1 VKLRGRLTYHLSLH
15 TRATVLRLWAR
26 AIENMPYIRVA
37 DMVGVG
43 DLFSKVT
50 SYLRGFFD
58 EATAND
64 LLNRKDVGKALT
76 DGPVATELLAYEA
89 VKALADIQTVLE
101 VLERAAEYE
110 RSLDETVD
118 QSDTAVRLAE
128 KAIDDII
135 NQYNET
141 VTRSLNKGL
150 LDTSVVVEA
159 VGKSLTTPRA
169 DSPLVTDSARRTTGK
184 GVTDTA
190 QTNEALARI
199 TTKQATTDRVQSFN
213 ELVAKSITRP
223 RSDSVGTTDTATRA
237 WGYGRH
243 FSEGGDYAVP
253 GYFAD
258 NYVAKDLEPIDV
270 FRFSAINKPR
280 SDTAVTSDSASRV
293 YTGLRAVSDT
303 LLPVELRTQAISKP
317 FSDSLTLTES
327 IALSIAKPITEEARY
342 AEDGYFADNYVSAGL
357 VPADSISV
365 TLNP

>member
-15 TRATVLRLWAR
+15 TRASVLRLWAR

-50 SYLRGFFD
+50 SYLREFFD
-58 EATAND
+58 EATATD
-64 LLNRKDVGKALT
+64 LLNRKDVGKELT
-76 DGPVATELLAYEA
+76 DAPVATESLAYEA
-89 VKALADIQTVLE
+89 VKALVDIQTVLE

-110 RSLDETVD
+110 RSFDETVD

-128 KAIDDII
+128 KAIEDIVD
-135 NQYNET
+135 QYNET
-141 VTRSLNKGL
+141 VTRTFNKGL
-150 LDTSVVVEA
+150 LDTPVVTET

-169 DSPLVTDSARRTTGK
+169 DAPLVTDSARRTTGK

-190 QTNEALARI
+190 QTIEALART

-223 RSDSVGTTDTATRA
+223 RSDSVGTADTATRT
-237 WGYGRH
+237 WDYGRH

-270 FRFSAINKPR
+270 FRFTAAKTAIE
-280 SDTAVTSDSASRV
+280 SVVSSDSFSRV
-293 YTGLRAVSDT
+293 YTGLRTATDT
-303 LLPVELRTQAISKP
+303 LTVIELRTKAISKP

-357 VPADSISV
+357 VPADSITV